1 MRGEFGR
8 RGVNEYQLSCR
19 YYKKYMYLCA
29 NLPSAEWIL
38 SEQTHKQHWQAVI
51 CTSLYAYVY
60 SMNDAAPIFSK
71 HCVVITSVSKE
82 VCQKSVKRDYWRI
95 APEEIRVFIIDVSR
109 YLKFLLCLDFP
120 IYLIN
125 VTFDQHRPTCTLYQ
139 YVSVESTDE
148 CDPVWSIF
156 SIHWKKVAFF
166 RARILTALKC

>member
-1 MRGEFGR
+1 MCEPAFCRMNFIRTNTQTVLTSGHLH
-8 RGVNEYQLSCR
+8 QLIS
-19 YYKKYMYLCA
+19 
-29 NLPSAEWIL
+29 I
-38 SEQTHKQHWQAVI
+38 
-51 CTSLYAYVY
+51 Y
-60 SMNDAAPIFSK
+60 SMNDAAPIFLK

-109 YLKFLLCLDFP
+109 YLEFLLCLDFP